1 MARRQNLMR
10 VSIAALLML
19 GLAAAGC
26 AGSEEAAEAPA
37 AEAPAPEPV
46 VEETP
51 VALDRAVL
59 ADPTRPEDEV
69 GQDADR
75 HAIDVYEFIG
85 IEPGMTVGDI
95 WPGGGYNTH
104 LLSRLMGAE
113 GKVYA
118 VMGFYAAGRF
128 ATLEPLTQRIA
139 DSGLDNVEIV
149 LGLADMEDESLDAAI
164 AVRNYHDAEGL
175 GAGRQETVTELARVM
190 KRGGIVGIV
199 EVATPNPGFHEETH
213 RLNEATV
220 VEEFTAGGFELV
232 ERSDMLANPDDDHT
246 TTGFEEGRHTRDR
259 YVLKFRKS

>member
-1 MARRQNLMR
+1 MATRQNLLR
-10 VSIAALLML
+10 VSTAALLML

-37 AEAPAPEPV
+37 PEPV
-46 VEETP
+46 VEAAP
-51 VALDRAVL
+51 AGLDRAVL
-59 ADPTRPEDEV
+59 ADATRPEDEV
-69 GQDADR
+69 AQDADR
-75 HAIDVYEFIG
+75 HAIDVYEFVG
-85 IEPGMTVGDI
+85 IEPGMAVGDV

-113 GKVYA
+113 GTVYA
-118 VMGFYAAGRF
+118 VMGFYAEGRF
-128 ATLEPLTQRIA
+128 ATLEPLTARIA

-149 LGLADMEDESLDAAI
+149 LGLADMEDASLDAAI

-175 GAGRQETVTELARVM
+175 GGGRQETVTELARVM
-190 KRGGIVGIV
+190 KPGGIVGIV
-199 EVATPNPGFHEETH
+199 EVATPNPGFHDETH

-246 TTGFEEGRHTRDR
+246 TSGFEEGRHTRDR
-259 YVLKFRKS
+259 YLLKFRKS